1 MFARP
6 ERATLMK
13 TVSTAVIFG
22 VALVSIV
29 SFVQAEPVTYDLPEE
44 VAALKPGAGIEAAQ
58 SNCVACHSADY
69 IAMQPPKKGK
79 AFWEAEVT
87 KMIKTYGA
95 PINEADAKAIADYL
109 AQTY

>member
-1 MFARP
+1 MTNITPTTAALCIALLAICSFAR
-6 ERATLMK
+6 
-13 TVSTAVIFG
+13 
-22 VALVSIV
+22 
-29 SFVQAEPVTYDLPEE
+29 AEPVSYDLPEE
-44 VAALKPGAGIEAAQ
+44 TAVLRPGPGMDAAQ

-69 IAMQPPKKGK
+69 IAMQPPKRGK

-95 PINEADAKAIADYL
+95 PITEADAKVIADYL

>member
-1 MFARP
+1 MTRMISA
-6 ERATLMK
+6 
-13 TVSTAVIFG
+13 VSIFG
-22 VALVSIV
+22 VALMGLASLA
-29 SFVQAEPVTYDLPEE
+29 QAEPVTYDLPEE
-44 VAALKPGAGIEAAQ
+44 VAVLKPGPGIDAAQ

-87 KMIKTYGA
+87 KMIQTYGA
-95 PINEADAKAIADYL
+95 PIGEADAKAIAEYL

>member
-1 MFARP
+1 MRKIASAAALLGFA
-6 ERATLMK
+6 L
-13 TVSTAVIFG
+13 FG
-22 VALVSIV
+22 PANMAI
-29 SFVQAEPVTYDLPEE
+29 AEPVTYDLPEE
-44 VAALKPGAGIEAAQ
+44 AAVLKPGPGLETAQ

-79 AFWEAEVT
+79 AFWDAEVT

-95 PINEADAKAIADYL
+95 PITEADARIIADYL

>member
-1 MFARP
+1 MFTRP

-22 VALVSIV
+22 AALV

-44 VAALKPGAGIEAAQ
+44 VAALKPGPGIEAAQ

-95 PINEADAKAIADYL
+95 PINEADAKVIADYL

>member
-1 MFARP
+1 MFARSK
-6 ERATLMK
+6 RASA
-13 TVSTAVIFG
+13 VSTVVIFG

-44 VAALKPGAGIEAAQ
+44 VAALKPGPGIEAAQ

-95 PINEADAKAIADYL
+95 PINEADAKVIADYL